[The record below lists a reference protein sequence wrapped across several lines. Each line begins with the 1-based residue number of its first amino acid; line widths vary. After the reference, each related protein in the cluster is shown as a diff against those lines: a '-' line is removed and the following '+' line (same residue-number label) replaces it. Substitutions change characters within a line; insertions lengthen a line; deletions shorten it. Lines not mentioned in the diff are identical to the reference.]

1 MDQIIISDL
10 EVHYRIGVPDE
21 ERTAPQR
28 LLISVTIDHS
38 FGPAQDS
45 DDLSQTIDY
54 GAITMQLNH
63 FGDSKEWKLIERL
76 ANDIA
81 QWILTDFQARQVT
94 VEVKKIIIP
103 NAKHV
108 AVRLTRSRPDAN
120 QD

>member
-63 FGDSKEWKLIERL
+63 FGDSKE
-76 ANDIA
+76 
-81 QWILTDFQARQVT
+81 
-94 VEVKKIIIP
+94 
-103 NAKHV
+103 
-108 AVRLTRSRPDAN
+108 
-120 QD
+120 

>member
-10 EVHYRIGVPDE
+10 EVHYRVGVPDE
-21 ERTAPQR
+21 ERTLPQR

-38 FGPAQDS
+38 FGSAQDS

-54 GAITMQLNH
+54 GAITTQLNH
-63 FGDSKEWKLIERL
+63 FGNNKEWKLIERL

-94 VEVKKIIIP
+94 VEVKKFIIP

-108 AVRLTRSRPDAN
+108 AVRLTRSQSSAS
-120 QD
+120 QT